1 LKNNNKHRATSA
13 SRPNQINL
21 TSGRTF
27 SHNNGNTDKNSIYN
41 QGMKPH
47 HLIIGTST
55 FGGGVLSGIGG

>member
-1 LKNNNKHRATSA
+1 M
-13 SRPNQINL
+13 

-55 FGGGVLSGIGG
+55 FGGGVLSGIGGQRDGSGIVLNNQNS

>member
-1 LKNNNKHRATSA
+1 M
-13 SRPNQINL
+13 

-27 SHNNGNTDKNSIYN
+27 SHNNPANDKMSIYN